1 MAKLKM
7 KTVRII
13 ALRQDRKRLLEHL
26 QDSSLM
32 QITKSEQSRKGFQRV
47 NVTPQ
52 MQVFERNVDLTQQ
65 ALKIL
70 DGVEPEKTSMLDSFK
85 GRREVDPDDIGE
97 IAAGAKEVIEVC
109 ARITELDKE
118 CSDNAAEQ
126 IRVKTQLAQLESWQR
141 LDIPLNTTGTKST
154 AVFIGSLPEQ
164 YSEQRLKETLAAENP
179 KLEFE
184 AEIQYSEPKLT
195 NLVLFAPKSQQT
207 MAEEALRTLGFAKPM
222 SPTHKIP
229 KEKAELL
236 RQKSASLAEET
247 EQAQKE
253 IASYAGIREK
263 IKCTQDYFRIRSD
276 KYDVINHLDHS
287 KHVFVIEGYVPE
299 EDCEKL
305 EALCTRT
312 STCVL
317 EFADAGDDAPVKLKN
332 NKFAEPAQGILTM
345 YASPNKADID
355 PTPILAFFFYF
366 FFGMMFSDA
375 GYGILMIIATGLMI
389 KIFKPD
395 KKMYNNLKLF
405 QYCGISTTIWGL
417 VFGSI
422 FGDAPAAL
430 YNMFTGSHVVMAH
443 SFTEMDSTV
452 PALLPWPIIDPQ
464 KNALVLM
471 IISIAFGLIHIL
483 VGMGCKFVVCF
494 RQKDYAAAFFDTG
507 LWMLMLIGFAVLAAG
522 MALSPVL
529 ITVGAVIVIAC
540 AVGLVLTQGRGKK
553 GIVGKIIGGLAS
565 LYDIT
570 GYISDLLSYSRLLAL
585 GLTTGVMA
593 QVFNMLATM
602 MGTNVLGIVFMIIIF
617 LLGHAINIGLNAL
630 GAYVHTMRLQY
641 VEMFSK
647 FYEGGGKEFEPFS
660 LNSKYI
666 KIQEDK

>member
-1 MAKLKM
+1 M

-26 QDSSLM
+26 QDSALV
-32 QITKSEQSRKGFQRV
+32 QIIQSDTSRKGFGRV
-47 NVTPQ
+47 NVSSQ

-70 DGVEPEKTSMLDSFK
+70 DNASPEKAGMLASFK
-85 GRREVDPDDIGE
+85 GRREIDPDEIGE
-97 IAAGAKEVIEVC
+97 IAAQAKGVIEAC
-109 ARITELDKE
+109 TRITELDKQ
-118 CSDNAAEQ
+118 CADNAAEQ
-126 IRVKTQLAQLESWQR
+126 IRIKTQLAQLESWQK
-141 LDIPLNTTGTKST
+141 LDIPLNTGDTKST

-164 YSEQRLKETLAAENP
+164 YSEQTLKEALAKENP

-184 AEIQYSEPKLT
+184 LEIQYSEAGLT
-195 NLVLFAPKSQQT
+195 NVVLFAPKSQKT
-207 MAEEALRTLGFAKPM
+207 MAEEALRALGFARPM
-222 SPTHKIP
+222 SPTHKTP
-229 KEKAELL
+229 KIKAERL
-236 RQKSASLAEET
+236 RDKSRALSESTQKAKE
-247 EQAQKE
+247 E
-253 IASYAGIREK
+253 IAAYAEMREQ
-263 IKCTQDYFRIRSD
+263 IKSTQDYFRFRAD
-276 KYDVINHLDHS
+276 KYNVINHLDHS

-305 EALCTRT
+305 EALCTRVA
-312 STCVL
+312 TCSV
-317 EFADAGDDAPVKLKN
+317 EFDDAGDDAPVKLKN

-345 YASPNKADID
+345 YASPGKTDID
-355 PTPILAFFFYF
+355 PTPVLAFFFYF

-375 GYGILMIIATGLMI
+375 GYGLLMIIATGLMI
-389 KIFKPD
+389 KLFKPD
-395 KKMYNNLKLF
+395 KKMRNNLKLF
-405 QYCGISTTIWGL
+405 QYCGVSTTLWGL

-430 YNMFTGSHVVMAH
+430 YNMFTGSNAVMAH
-443 SFTEMDSTV
+443 SISNMGDPT
-452 PALLPWPIIDPQ
+452 PALLPWPVIDPQ
-464 KNALVLM
+464 KDALTLM
-471 IISIAFGLIHIL
+471 IISIAFGLVHIL
-483 VGMGCKFVVCF
+483 VGMGCKFIVCF
-494 RQKDYAAAFFDTG
+494 RQKDYAGAFFDTG
-507 LWMLMLIGFAVLAAG
+507 LWMLMLVGFAVLAAG
-522 MALSPVL
+522 LITAPVL
-529 ITVGAVIVIAC
+529 VTVGAVIAIAC

-553 GIVGKIIGGLAS
+553 GIVGKAIGGLAS

-570 GYISDLLSYSRLLAL
+570 SYISDLLSYSRLLAL

-602 MGTNVLGIVFMIIIF
+602 MGTNVLGIVFMIVIF
-617 LLGHAINIGLNAL
+617 LIGHLINIGLNAL

-647 FYEGGGKEFEPFS
+647 FYEGGGKEFTPFS